1 MISKAKISFI
11 KSLHSGKGRNEAG
24 LFIAEGTKITNELLI
39 NQNIKIQSL
48 YATNDFLEENNLLSN
63 NNFEVFEIS
72 ESELQKISLLSNPNK
87 VLVIAEIC
95 KNKFDVSKLKNKL
108 TIVLDNVQDPGN
120 LGTIIRTMDWFGIKN
135 LVCSETT
142 VDVYNPK
149 VIQATMGSF
158 LRIKTHYVNLENFI
172 KEYFSKYKYN
182 IYGTLLNG
190 KNIYKEQLTQEGLIV
205 FGNESKGISSN
216 IENFITNKIS
226 IPDFSKSKSIDSLNI
241 SIAAGI
247 VFSEFKRTT

>member
-11 KSLHSGKGRNEAG
+11 KSLHSNKGRIETG
-24 LFIAEGTKITNELLI
+24 FFIAEGTKITNELLI

-72 ESELQKISLLSNPNK
+72 ETELQKISLLSNPNK
-87 VLVIAEIC
+87 VLVIAEIS
-95 KNKFDVSKLKNKL
+95 KNKFDVSKLKNEL
-108 TIVLDNVQDPGN
+108 TIVLDNIQDPGN
-120 LGTIIRTMDWFGIKN
+120 LGTIIRTMDWFGITN
-135 LVCSETT
+135 LICSEHT

-158 LRIKTHYVNLENFI
+158 MRVNTHYTNLENFI
-172 KEYFSKYKYN
+172 KEYSSKFNYN
-182 IYGTLLNG
+182 IYGTLLKGN
-190 KNIYKEQLTQEGLIV
+190 NIYKEQLTQEGLIV

-216 IENFITNKIS
+216 IEKFITNKIS
-226 IPDFSKSKSIDSLNI
+226 IPNFSKSKSIDSLNI

-247 VFSEFKRTT
+247 VFSEFKRTS